1 MLTITRHELP
11 QTKCPVKRGKAIITR
26 AKQHGIELP
35 LIITPMS
42 CGGVRVR
49 GGEEM
54 KRSPNPFD
62 SLPSARPD
70 AIITIIALLF
80 VGYGLWILWPVFE
93 FCWMLFTA

>member
-1 MLTITRHELP
+1 
-11 QTKCPVKRGKAIITR
+11 
-26 AKQHGIELP
+26 
-35 LIITPMS
+35 
-42 CGGVRVR
+42 
-49 GGEEM
+49 M